1 MYHASAC
8 FAQQQ
13 QHHDWPRPAVRALRD
28 YLGKVQTKGVLLLAL
43 QLLLVHATDVALH
56 AAAPNWYP

>member
-1 MYHASAC
+1 
-8 FAQQQ
+8 
-13 QHHDWPRPAVRALRD
+13 VRALRD

>member
-8 FAQQQ
+8 LAQQQ

-28 YLGKVQTKGVLLLAL
+28 YLGKLQTKGVPLLSL
-43 QLLLVHATDVALH
+43 QLLLVHAADVALH
-56 AAAPNWYP
+56 EAAPN